1 MPEPNLP
8 PIYLHIK
15 SNVQNKYNLIDV
27 PSLKEQLPELPE
39 QIRKNLLQGLTP
51 DTLGAVTVCLISK
64 LLNSII
70 IKHTLCVLNNFYF

>member
-15 SNVQNKYNLIDV
+15 RNVQNKYNLIDV

-39 QIRKNLLQGLTP
+39 QIRKNLLKGLTP
-51 DTLGAVTVCLISK
+51 DTLVAVTVCLISK
-64 LLNSII
+64 LLN
-70 IKHTLCVLNNFYF
+70 